1 MSVIYRHPVDLVKE
15 FHLTYDQPV
24 RDVPQFDVV
33 EKPMRHSLID
43 EEVGEFIDACMDHDF
58 VEVIDALADIVY
70 VVCGAAITHGVQ
82 VSVAIPRPVFLPA
95 PPTEYIFDTNL
106 GNKLVAI
113 NIAIH
118 RADNADELK
127 KHWEE
132 MILTCYD
139 YSFMLGIDLDEV
151 LTEVQASNLSKL
163 GENGEVL
170 RREDGKILKGPNF
183 FVPNI
188 SQFIER
194 RTAEGLVAL

>member
-1 MSVIYRHPVDLVKE
+1 MSTVYRHPVDLVKE
-15 FHLTYDQPV
+15 FHLTYGQPV
-24 RDVPQFDVV
+24 RDVPQFDVA

-43 EEVGEFIDACMDHDF
+43 EEVGEFIDACMAHDF

-70 VVCGAAITHGVQ
+70 VVCGAAITHGVALS
-82 VSVAIPRPVFLPA
+82 VSIPRPVFLPA
-95 PPTEYIFDTNL
+95 PPAEYVFDTNL
-106 GNKLVAI
+106 GNKLAAI

-118 RADNADELK
+118 LADNTDELK

-132 MILTCYD
+132 MILACYD
-139 YSFMLGIDLDEV
+139 FAFAFGIDLDEV

-163 GENGEVL
+163 GANGEVL

-188 SQFIER
+188 AKFIER
-194 RTAEGLVAL
+194 RTAEGFIEL